1 MVCAVN
7 AYSRFTMQPPQG
19 HMDGII
25 RVFGYLKKFK
35 KGKIKE
41 ENALGRVGK
50 DWSKRAGAEGICSAG
65 GVGSQRKRG
74 GVN

>member
-1 MVCAVN
+1 MSIHICN
-7 AYSRFTMQPPQG
+7 SGKKKMQ
-19 HMDGII
+19 
-25 RVFGYLKKFK
+25 LKWKYKLKFQ

-41 ENALGRVGK
+41 ENAVGRVGK
-50 DWSKRAGAEGICSAG
+50 DWSKRAGSEGICSAG

>member
-1 MVCAVN
+1 MKKIVN
-7 AYSRFTMQPPQG
+7 KCQCEYVTV
-19 HMDGII
+19 II
-25 RVFGYLKKFK
+25 KKKQLKWKYKLKFK